1 MGTEATIHIKIVI
14 FLIYTFLEAVPRNR
28 IGIKVMIDVHSRYAT
43 ACDPDLVIHSK
54 DLAAA
59 LEVYRGMGE
68 LWQIDPKR
76 EWISA
81 P

>member
-1 MGTEATIHIKIVI
+1 MGTEATIRIKCDISHLDLFRSCTPQPNWHQGHV
-14 FLIYTFLEAVPRNR
+14 
-28 IGIKVMIDVHSRYAT
+28 DVHGRYAT
-43 ACDPDLVIHSK
+43 ARDPDLVIHAK

-76 EWISA
+76 EWVSV

>member
-1 MGTEATIHIKIVI
+1 MDA
-14 FLIYTFLEAVPRNR
+14 
-28 IGIKVMIDVHSRYAT
+28 HSRYAT
-43 ACDPDLVIHSK
+43 ARHPDLVIHSK

-68 LWQIDPKR
+68 LWQIDPKW
-76 EWISA
+76 EWVLA

>member
-1 MGTEATIHIKIVI
+1 M
-14 FLIYTFLEAVPRNR
+14 
-28 IGIKVMIDVHSRYAT
+28 DVHGRYAT
-43 ACDPDLVIHSK
+43 ARDLDLVIHSK

-68 LWQIDPKR
+68 LWQIDPKW
-76 EWISA
+76 EWVLA

>member
-1 MGTEATIHIKIVI
+1 M
-14 FLIYTFLEAVPRNR
+14 
-28 IGIKVMIDVHSRYAT
+28 MDVHGRYAT
-43 ACDPDLVIHSK
+43 ARDPDLVIHSK

-76 EWISA
+76 EWVSA